1 MIKNLENWQTQWI
14 FIGLIAKKSGRLKSW
29 FVPSGAVMQTLKVYP
44 TRLPISTSVESS
56 PKGDLEQ
63 TLENF
68 KRSIL
73 FENRRRTK
81 KNQGQNDGLNFSTE
95 RLSAYYIP
103 RVGKIPEKAPNLIN
117 KFTQQ

>member
-1 MIKNLENWQTQWI
+1 M
-14 FIGLIAKKSGRLKSW
+14 
-29 FVPSGAVMQTLKVYP
+29 
-44 TRLPISTSVESS
+44 PISTSVESS

-103 RVGKIPEKAPNLIN
+103 RVGKTPKKAPNLIN

>member
-1 MIKNLENWQTQWI
+1 MIKNLENRQTQWI
-14 FIGLIAKKSGRLKSW
+14 FIGLIAKKSGWLKSW
-29 FVPSGAVMQTLKVYP
+29 FVPFGAVMQALKVYP
-44 TRLPISTSVESS
+44 TRVPISTSVESS

-103 RVGKIPEKAPNLIN
+103 RVGKIPKKAPNLLN

>member
-1 MIKNLENWQTQWI
+1 M
-14 FIGLIAKKSGRLKSW
+14 
-29 FVPSGAVMQTLKVYP
+29 
-44 TRLPISTSVESS
+44 PISTSVESS

-81 KNQGQNDGLNFSTE
+81 KSQEQDNGLNFSTE

-103 RVGKIPEKAPNLIN
+103 RVGKIPKDKTKKAQNTIN
-117 KFTQQ
+117 KFAYQWGDERELTMMVKSCNIVA

>member
-1 MIKNLENWQTQWI
+1 
-14 FIGLIAKKSGRLKSW
+14 
-29 FVPSGAVMQTLKVYP
+29 MQTLKVYP
-44 TRLPISTSVESS
+44 TRVPISTSVESS

-81 KNQGQNDGLNFSTE
+81 KNQGQNDGLNFSAE

-103 RVGKIPEKAPNLIN
+103 RVGKIPKKAPNLIN
-117 KFTQQ
+117 KLRNNKRWRKVKGATIDEDGQILQITYRRRT